1 MMKMKV
7 FFVFASIYLVIAL
20 ASLSFGTV
28 ITVELGSL
36 LDTNPDPYIVDI
48 QQMEILEHSEVEL
61 LIQNIEDPMRYK
73 EWELTVF
80 IPQQYP
86 ALTHLDILDYRYGST
101 VLNIEN
107 VPMALDSS
115 PIPGYAAYYADTS
128 EAAWYQYGTQPIGA
142 GLGRVDVGNPAWVSF
157 HFDPGIPE
165 STPVYISLHDICIPE
180 PMTLSLLSL
189 GALGLLRIKK

>member
-1 MMKMKV
+1 MNKFIV
-7 FFVFASIYLVIAL
+7 FVGICLVIAL
-20 ASLSFGTV
+20 ASLSFGVV
-28 ITVELGSL
+28 ITIELGNSN
-36 LDTNPDPYIVDI
+36 DINPDPYIVDI
-48 QQMEILEHSEVEL
+48 QQMEILEHSEIEL

-86 ALTHLDILDYRYGST
+86 ALTHLDILDYEYGST

-157 HFDPGIPE
+157 YFYVDVPE
-165 STPVYISLHDICIPE
+165 GTSVFLSVYDVCIPE

>member
-7 FFVFASIYLVIAL
+7 FVVFASIYLVTAL
-20 ASLSFGTV
+20 ASLSFGVV
-28 ITVELGSL
+28 ITIELGNSN
-36 LDTNPDPYIVDI
+36 DINPDPYIVDI
-48 QQMEILEHSEVEL
+48 QRMEILEHSEVEL

-80 IPQQYP
+80 IPQQYSP
-86 ALTHLDILDYRYGST
+86 LTHLDILDYRYGST

-115 PIPGYAAYYADTS
+115 PIPGYAAYYADTR
-128 EAAWYQYGTQPIGA
+128 ETDWFNYGTQPIGA
-142 GLGRVDVGNPAWVSF
+142 GWGRVDVGNPAWISF
-157 HFDPGIPE
+157 HFYVDVPQNTTVFL
-165 STPVYISLHDICIPE
+165 SVYDVCIPE

-189 GALGLLRIKK
+189 GALSLLRRKK